1 MKKLLT
7 FFLVTILS
15 FNLNSF
21 AGDLKR
27 SINTEIS
34 NSTIS
39 RGAISISIKDAK
51 TGEKIFELNPKMP
64 TPPASIQK
72 VITSTPAFITLGE
85 DYKFTTQLYKNDND
99 EYLIKLG
106 ADPYLTTKDLAQL
119 IKYLPKEIKQLYIDD
134 SAIDSNEW
142 GEGWQWDDDLN
153 PLMPKFSV
161 YNIDKNLMEVAIMPT
176 MRGCAAEIRTMVNYP
191 TTFVNHIITGDKTE
205 YIMNRQNH
213 ISPDVITLEGTV
225 SFNKSIIKHIPVNSP
240 KKYFKLRLAEEIIN
254 ENLSC
259 SGIFPSKKIT
269 QDYKLVAQISHD
281 IETAQQ
287 DILKRS
293 NNLVAETVFKLA
305 AAKYKSS
312 TGASKGSFEEGLE
325 MFKDFCAK
333 CYIDTSNI
341 NIVDASGVSK
351 NNILT
356 ADFMTEFL
364 LKNSE
369 YIEHR
374 LTTANEGTLSGRMF
388 YLKDKLYAK
397 TGTLSNISSI
407 TGYITSKNNKKYV
420 FCIMINS
427 PKISD
432 SDKKTLEEYIIRAI
446 YTQG

>member
-1 MKKLLT
+1 MKKILAL
-7 FFLVTILS
+7 FLITILNFS
-15 FNLNSF
+15 LNAYS
-21 AGDLKR
+21 ADLKKG
-27 SINTEIS
+27 INTEIS
-34 NSTIS
+34 NSSIS
-39 RGAISISIKDAK
+39 KGAISISIKDAK
-51 TGEKIFELNPKMP
+51 TGAVVFELNPKMP

-72 VITSTPAFITLGE
+72 IITSTPAFITLGQ
-85 DYKFTTQLYKNDND
+85 DYQFKTQLYKNNND

-119 IKYLPKEIKQLYIDD
+119 VKFLPKEIKQLYIDD

-153 PLMPKFSV
+153 PLMPKFSA

-176 MRGCAAEIRTMVNYP
+176 IRGCSAEVRTMVNYP
-191 TTFVNHIITGDKTE
+191 TTFVNNITTADKTE
-205 YIMNRQNH
+205 YFINRQNH
-213 ISPDVITLEGTV
+213 ISPDIITLEGTV
-225 SFNKSIIKHIPVNSP
+225 SFNKSIIKNIPVNSP

-269 QDYKLVAQISHD
+269 PDYKLIAEICHDGKKAQ
-281 IETAQQ
+281 E

-293 NNLVAETVFKLA
+293 NNLMAETVFKLA
-305 AAKYKSS
+305 GAKYKSA
-312 TGASKGSFEEGLE
+312 TQTPKGSFEEGLE
-325 MFKDFCAK
+325 MLKDFCAK

-356 ADFMTEFL
+356 ANFMTEFL
-364 LKNSE
+364 LKNAE

-407 TGYITSKNNKKYV
+407 AGYITSKTNKKYA

-427 PKISD
+427 AKISN